1 MQITVTDSAA
11 RQLLD
16 AGLDEQKFLR
26 LGVKPGGCAGMSYD
40 AYVDDTVTE
49 NDAVVFEKKPLRVV
63 AQTRVLPLIEGLVI
77 DFSEDLVRP
86 GFILKNPNVK
96 QSCGCGSSFK
106 SEGAGCGSGG
116 CGS

>member
-1 MQITVTDSAA
+1 MEITVTERAE

-16 AGLDEQKFLR
+16 IGLDDGKFLR

-40 AYVDDTVTE
+40 AVVDDTVAE
-49 NDAVVFEKKPLRVV
+49 NDEIVYENRPLRVV
-63 AQTRVLPLIEGLVI
+63 AHARFLPLLEGLTI
-77 DFSEDLVRP
+77 DFSDDLVRP
-86 GFILKNPNVK
+86 GFILKNPNVQ

-106 SEGAGCGSGG
+106 TEGAACGAGG